1 MVRTIRCSLSKIIL
15 GVALLTS
22 SFLFIQFVLN
32 ILGEGHKQIV
42 EKNLAANERNLKSAF
57 SSNEVNS
64 IINHNLQDIKKKLK
78 EEEENDNFEFIEV
91 LRDKP
96 KVSFSLSSTL
106 EKLLEDERKIHN
118 TDVKKITNEHVQ
130 LSWPNS
136 GQVSVGGAELVP
148 QGPSNLSSLK
158 ASLKDPSFVQKIRNL
173 EDKRQVRTGKHLNNI
188 ILTPL

>member
-78 EEEENDNFEFIEV
+78 EEENDNAEFIEV

-118 TDVKKITNEHVQ
+118 TDVKKITNDQVQ

-173 EDKRQVRTGKHLNNI
+173 EDRRQVLAKMF
-188 ILTPL
+188 LTQL

>member
-22 SFLFIQFVLN
+22 SFLFIQFVVN

-78 EEEENDNFEFIEV
+78 EEEENDNVEFIEV

-158 ASLKDPSFVQKIRNL
+158 ASLKDPSFVQKIRKL

-188 ILTPL
+188 ILTQL